1 MNVYLAS
8 PFFNEKETDIYY
20 KVLKILE
27 NKNLN
32 IYAPLLNQ
40 IDRKSL
46 TRKDW
51 AYMTFNKD
59 VEAIKKA
66 DIVIILFYGLYSDS
80 GTAWECGYAYAL
92 GKTIIAVHLHEG
104 KSNCMINCSC
114 RANLNGLEALS
125 DYDFTNLPQISYY

>member
-1 MNVYLAS
+1 MNVYLAR

-66 DIVIILFYGLYSDS
+66 DTVIILFYGLYSDS

-92 GKTIIAVHLHEG
+92 GKKIIAVHLHEG

-114 RANLNGLEALS
+114 HANVNGLEALS